1 MFLANLKLKYNERFR
16 LNCLGV
22 SQANV
27 VRPKSPAP
35 KLPSPTTC
43 SAPTS
48 AATKTKTVI
57 RKKRSGKFFFSVRV
71 SEGVG
76 SVFGDSRFRD
86 RMRIGH
92 KRTETFFSGVHC
104 CSSSSFLILR
114 GKIGGDNEPM
124 QQTCFDRHLLH

>member
-1 MFLANLKLKYNERFR
+1 MFLANLKLKSNERFL

-22 SQANV
+22 SEANV
-27 VRPKSPAP
+27 VRPKSRAP

-48 AATKTKTVI
+48 AATKTKTVN
-57 RKKRSGKFFFSVRV
+57 RKKEAGIFFSVRV

-76 SVFGDSRFRD
+76 SVFADSRFRD